1 MNANRSSGPTA
12 RRLRHNAA
20 LRLRLTSASLSRFRL
35 RPKADVDL
43 LTPFTQAFAAHFPT
57 AQRRLFSAIFNAVY
71 STCNWRA
78 TPASVSFTL
87 SRRKASEKYV
97 LHAPPP
103 PRFFFDLELF
113 VVWGSASAGG
123 CSVRIDLAA
132 SYARSCCAIHSAENR
147 WSSNT

>member
-1 MNANRSSGPTA
+1 MTANRSSGTTA

-20 LRLRLTSASLSRFRL
+20 LRVRLTSASLSRFRL

-43 LTPFTQAFAAHFPT
+43 LSPFAQAFAARFPT
-57 AQRRLFSAIFNAVY
+57 AHKRLFSAMPNAVY

-78 TPASVSFTL
+78 TPASVNFTL
-87 SRRKASEKYV
+87 LRRKASEKYA

-132 SYARSCCAIHSAENR
+132 SYTRSCCAIHSADNR
-147 WSSNT
+147 WNSNT